1 VKTFAL
7 LIPLFITLILL
18 AACGEKSPPPEAVTT
33 GPKLVKALKV
43 GAGETANAQRYSGE
57 VRARH
62 ESTLGF
68 RVGGKVIERL
78 VDAGAQVK
86 AGQVLARLDSSDA
99 QLTAA
104 QAEANRSLAAADLK
118 RTQDLKSKNFISQ
131 AALDAKDTASRAATA
146 QAQLAQNQAAYTTL
160 VADAA
165 GVVVAVLAEPG
176 QVIAAGQG
184 VFRVARTG
192 EREVAINIPESRVTA
207 LKVGASAT
215 VQLWADQGNEG
226 GKTYHGVLRELA
238 AGADPATRTFAARV
252 SIAEAAPEIA
262 LGMTA
267 TVSFAGTDEEKIIV
281 PLAAILQK
289 GDKAAVWIISAD
301 STVSQRVI
309 EVARYG
315 DAGAIL
321 KSGLTAG
328 DQIVAAGAFKLVDGE
343 KVRIANESSK

>member
-1 VKTFAL
+1 MKTFAL
-7 LIPLFITLILL
+7 LIPLILL

-131 AALDAKDTASRAATA
+131 AALDAKDTASRAAET
-146 QAQLAQNQAAYTTL
+146 QAQLAKNQAAYTSL
-160 VADAA
+160 VADAT

-207 LKVGASAT
+207 LKVGAGAT
-215 VQLWADQGNEG
+215 VQLWANQGNEG
-226 GKTYHGVLRELA
+226 GRAYRGVLRELA

-252 SIAEAAPEIA
+252 SIAEADPEIA

-267 TVSFAGTDEEKIIV
+267 TVSFAGTEEEKIIV

-289 GDKAAVWIISAD
+289 GDKAAVWIIGAD
-301 STVSQRVI
+301 GAVSQRVI

-321 KSGLTAG
+321 KSGLAAG
-328 DQIVAAGAFKLVDGE
+328 EQIVAAGAFKLADGE
-343 KVRIANESSK
+343 KVRIAEESSK